1 VPETA
6 LETPRRPRR
15 PVPTY
20 RRLLVPLSGRESEQA
35 VAIACELAAE
45 HGASVVAVHVVEVPA
60 DLPLDA
66 HMLEEEAHAKRIR
79 AETQAVGDLY
89 GLTVTVRVVRARAAG
104 PAIVE
109 EAHRLGT
116 EIIVL
121 RAPRKTRTGRRA
133 AVFGRTAK
141 HVLTHASC
149 RVMLAASPAD
159 R

>member
-1 VPETA
+1 VTLQRP
-6 LETPRRPRR
+6 PRR
-15 PVPTY
+15 VPSY
-20 RRLLVPLSGRESEQA
+20 RRLLVPVSGRESEQA

-45 HGASVVAVHVVEVPA
+45 HGASVVAVHAVEVPA

-66 HMLEEEAHAKRIR
+66 HMIEEEAHAKRLL

-89 GLTVTVRVVRARAAG
+89 GLTITVRVLRTRAAG

-109 EAHRLGT
+109 EAQRLGS

-121 RAPRKTRTGRRA
+121 RAPRKARTGRRA
-133 AVFGRTAK
+133 PIFGPTAR

-149 RVMLAASPAD
+149 RVMVAAAPAEP
-159 R
+159 